1 MVKNLWVL
9 QGCHDWHFITLDW
22 IKGDQSLKM
31 WRKCFIYS
39 SSCLLDKSLLAGLK
53 PKFLCAVPSM
63 TDQQSELCSCAQDF
77 LHVKILVLIV
87 WPVKFCQRND
97 KIERGRYDQVMQ
109 MIFLFCSFSLTFF
122 FTRQADP
129 SNNEWN
135 ITSGLIYGSSLA
147 VCA

>member
-1 MVKNLWVL
+1 MSATGLSWLTFHFTWLNLR
-9 QGCHDWHFITLDW
+9 GP
-22 IKGDQSLKM
+22 
-31 WRKCFIYS
+31 
-39 SSCLLDKSLLAGLK
+39 K
-53 PKFLCAVPSM
+53 PKNVKEVFHIFFLMFAWQITFRWSKAKDFV
-63 TDQQSELCSCAQDF
+63 CSSFDDWPAPAWIMHKIF
-77 LHVKILVLIV
+77 PHVKILVLIV

-97 KIERGRYDQVMQ
+97 KIELGRYDQVMQ
-109 MIFLFCSFSLTFF
+109 MIFLFHIFFTSFFFF